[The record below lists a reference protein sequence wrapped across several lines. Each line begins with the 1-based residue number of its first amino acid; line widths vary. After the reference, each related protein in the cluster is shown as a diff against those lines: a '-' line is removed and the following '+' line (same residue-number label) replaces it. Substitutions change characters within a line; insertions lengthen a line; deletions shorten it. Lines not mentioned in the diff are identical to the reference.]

1 MKRTVV
7 ILGVLLSLGLF
18 WACSKSDETT
28 PVQSPEGGTGE
39 TVTNVSSV
47 ENQTGGPSSS
57 ASSDE
62 NGEDETPAGS
72 FSFPLY
78 DAEIEYVSL
87 GSLPE
92 WLTSWILSKE
102 EDAGRPHTIFTKW
115 DDNNQENPM
124 LFRGEW
130 EGKPYY
136 LIRDLFSSCAFCDTF
151 YEDGTRVDFEDEQL
165 RQAFYGTFSNLKR
178 IYIKYE

>member
-62 NGEDETPAGS
+62 NGEEKTKRLPGVS
-72 FSFPLY
+72 
-78 DAEIEYVSL
+78 VSL
-87 GSLPE
+87 FMMQKSS
-92 WLTSWILSKE
+92 TS
-102 EDAGRPHTIFTKW
+102 
-115 DDNNQENPM
+115 
-124 LFRGEW
+124 
-130 EGKPYY
+130 
-136 LIRDLFSSCAFCDTF
+136 
-151 YEDGTRVDFEDEQL
+151 V
-165 RQAFYGTFSNLKR
+165 
-178 IYIKYE
+178 